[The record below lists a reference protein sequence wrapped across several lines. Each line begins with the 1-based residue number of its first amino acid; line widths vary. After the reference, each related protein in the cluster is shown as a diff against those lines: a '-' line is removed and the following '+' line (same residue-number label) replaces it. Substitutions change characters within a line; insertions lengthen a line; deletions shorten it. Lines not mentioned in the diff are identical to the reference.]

1 MQVNL
6 NKNKLMTALLVLAL
20 VPSSVFAKVNSLSNN
35 SSAAKSLIA
44 TSGNFDG
51 NRVKDDLEN
60 NGMIVSHRITGH
72 SGMEWPKD
80 NHTYSIF
87 ASGIWYAGKVGDDL
101 RCATAEYGPEMVPG
115 PYGTNSAD
123 PNSKIWKVN
132 KADLADPLASYDF
145 QNWPVADGAPWVDVD
160 GDGVYSPLPL
170 GTDHPEFIGD
180 QVIWFVRND
189 GDAVAHTIFQT
200 LPLGIEVQTTIFGF
214 DRPDDFG
221 DMMFVK
227 ELIINKGDNTINDM
241 FVGLWSDP
249 DLGDA
254 GDDFV
259 GCDTTLGLGFCW
271 NDGVDADYSSYA
283 GGTPAVGYDFFQ
295 GPIVPSAADTA
306 FSFGRDI
313 PGYKNLPMTSFSKYI
328 NGDPVYTDPND
339 VQEVYYYMQG
349 KMRDGS
355 DFPEEATGGSNF
367 IHPGN
372 PSDNVDAFDDVLVD
386 PDLHASGDRRFLMNA
401 GPFNMAYM
409 DSQEVV
415 FAIMHAAAGDA
426 KASVDLLKVVD
437 QLAQTA
443 YDIQFALPA
452 SPPSPVVTHNVQAD
466 EINLYWNDASESYL
480 VESQVDLVLDV
491 ESLTP
496 VTEEKAVATITSSTA
511 YAWLDTDNQQF
522 VAIESYS
529 DTVDYGGPVVVTGM
543 TYDTTYSMT
552 TVTTYDTVFASEPTI
567 FDFEGYNVYQYE
579 TLSGTGASKK
589 IATYD
594 KINDVTTIYD
604 NVFDANLGESVLI
617 TVQGGTDSGIRNH
630 ITIKTDALNSGSPLI
645 PHRAYYFAVTAYAYN
660 EYGIPNNLESAPKI
674 IEIRPSDPVEMDVA
688 SDGDDEFSEDEVT
701 HGAGQSD
708 GSVDVVVVNPLE
720 VTGDDYE
727 VHFRSQDYYKDGTGT
742 WQIGTPPGAM
752 AAKVVDISGSSCTA
766 TGYVGA
772 GQIKLQFDFT
782 LDGGAGYAWC
792 DGFKLTLPD
801 ELSIISAGSVDAIS
815 ARCDAAPTI
824 SGQTILWGIEGPP
837 TAWGCIEGNT
847 TFEVLVADF
856 DPSVSPVSID
866 WIAYDDDYG
875 QYYDVAI
882 VHAEGTIEISSLVYE
897 TANITV
903 WDVKNVTKSTT
914 AASDQTIL
922 GGTDQLTGTS
932 YGGLTDKGWTHFD
945 GIKVKVSGAP
955 PHSTKSYSWDESAG
969 TVSPLYAS
977 VETFTDGDGDGVYDF
992 AESYSDFGV
1001 DGQEDVLEPGFND
1014 VANLD
1019 PNGDDYSATNL
1030 LGSEGNG
1037 AYNSYPTPEPFTDGD
1052 ADGVWDFGEAY
1063 EDVGTDGI
1071 ASSSEQGYIALNLD
1085 PVGDNYE
1092 AASCDSVGTTQAE
1105 CESAGGTWNAGNPTG
1120 TEGNLTYDVGEVF
1133 TDANGDG
1140 SWTGAEAYDDAN
1152 GNNSYD
1158 AGYAADAVWFN
1169 ESSINTFHAW
1179 WGGASTIGGTD
1190 YPEVELR
1197 FVEMQTFE
1205 DSNGDG
1211 LYSAKEPY
1219 TWDTSDPN
1227 SGNADM
1233 YRTWGAE
1240 WTGFNPVPY
1249 SAWNMD
1255 TDPATQLSIVQRD
1268 LDNNGQWDGAR
1279 GGNYNYIWI
1288 TNVPYDGTSKF
1299 DDGDDENDFMH
1310 HLITT
1315 GEGVPAY
1322 YTADLDIPGS
1332 ANQMARSGVLT
1343 ITPKRDNLPNADVF
1357 SFSTAGAVASTYDP
1371 DKINVWP
1378 NPYFGYNPEERDPLD
1393 QQLHFTNL
1401 PTSGECTIR
1410 IFDLAGQPVKSL
1422 YHTNETPYEVWDL
1435 TNNYGLPVASGMY
1448 ITHIKTDGGE
1458 KILKLGIVQPE
1469 QRIDV
1474 Y

>member
-6 NKNKLMTALLVLAL
+6 IKNKLIAAILVLAL
-20 VPSSVFAKVNSLSNN
+20 IPSSAFAKLNTLSNN

-44 TSGNFDG
+44 TTGNFDG
-51 NRVKDDLEN
+51 NRVKNDLEN
-60 NGMIVSHRITGH
+60 NGMIVSHRISGH

-80 NHTYSIF
+80 NYTYSIF
-87 ASGIWYAGKVGDDL
+87 ASGLWYAGKVGDDL
-101 RCATAEYGPEMVPG
+101 RCATAEYGPEMVAG
-115 PYGTNSAD
+115 PYGTNSSD
-123 PNSKIWKVN
+123 PSYKIWKVN
-132 KADLADPLASYDF
+132 KSDLADPLANYDF

-160 GDGVYSPLPL
+160 GDGVYSPLP
-170 GTDHPEFIGD
+170 GGSDHPEFIGD

-221 DMMFVK
+221 NMMFVK

-241 FVGLWSDP
+241 YVGLWSDP

-254 GDDFV
+254 SDDFV

-271 NDGVDADYSSYA
+271 NDGVDADYASYS

-295 GPIVPSAADTA
+295 GPVVPSATDTA
-306 FSFGRDI
+306 FAFGREI
-313 PGYKNLPMTSFSKYI
+313 PGYKNLSMTSFSKYI

-355 DFPEEATGGSNF
+355 DFPETATGGSNF
-367 IHPGN
+367 VHPGN
-372 PSDNVDAFDDVLVD
+372 PSDNVDAFDDVLID

-452 SPPSPVVTHNVQAD
+452 SPPAPVVTHNVQAD
-466 EINLYWNDASESYL
+466 EINLYWGDASESYM

-496 VTEEKAVATITSSTA
+496 VTEDVAVATITSSTA
-511 YAWLDTDNQQF
+511 YAWADTANNQF
-522 VAIESYS
+522 VAIASYV
-529 DTVDYGGPVVVTGM
+529 DTVEYGGPVVVTGI

-552 TVTTYDTVFASEPTI
+552 TITTYDTVFASEPTM
-567 FDFEGYNVYQYE
+567 FAFEGYNVYQYE
-579 TLSGTGASKK
+579 TLSGSGASKK

-604 NVFDANLGESVLI
+604 NVFDANLGQSVLVS
-617 TVQGGTDSGIRNH
+617 VQDGTDSGIRNH
-630 ITIKTDALNSGSPLI
+630 LTVNTDALNSGAPLI
-645 PHRAYYFAVTAYAYN
+645 PHRAYYFAVTSYAYN
-660 EYGIPNNLESAPKI
+660 EYGIPNNLESAPQI
-674 IEIRPSDPVEMDVA
+674 IEIRPNDSVVLDVG
-688 SDGDDEFSEDEVT
+688 SDGDDAFGEDEVF

-720 VTGDDYE
+720 VTGNNYE
-727 VHFRSQDYYKDGTGT
+727 VHFRSQAYYNDGNN
-742 WQIGTPPGAM
+742 WVIGSPPGTSV
-752 AAKVVDISGSSCTA
+752 AAKIADISGSSCTA
-766 TGYVGA
+766 NAYPVSNGVK
-772 GQIKLQFDFT
+772 IVFNFK
-782 LDGGAGYAWC
+782 LDGGPGNAWA
-792 DGFKLTLPD
+792 DGFKLTFPD
-801 ELSIISAGSVDAIS
+801 DISIISAGSVDAIS
-815 ARCDAAPTI
+815 ARCDAAPTV

-847 TFEVLVADF
+847 SFEVVVAAF
-856 DPSVSPVSID
+856 DPTASAVSVD

-875 QYYDVAI
+875 QYYSVDL
-882 VHAEGTIEISSLVYE
+882 VHATGTVEITALVYE
-897 TANITV
+897 TKTITV
-903 WDVKNVTKSTT
+903 WDVKDVTASTT
-914 AASDQTIL
+914 VISDQTIL
-922 GGTDQLTGTS
+922 GGTDQLTGTT
-932 YGGLTDKGWTHFD
+932 YGGLTEKGWAHFD

-977 VETFTDGDGDGVYDF
+977 IETFTDGDGDGVYDF

-1001 DGQEDVLEPGFND
+1001 DGQEDVLEPGYND

-1037 AYNSYPTPEPFTDGD
+1037 AYNSYPTPEPFTDAD
-1052 ADGVWDFGEAY
+1052 DDGVWDWGEAY
-1063 EDVGTDGI
+1063 QDVGTDGI
-1071 ASSSEQGYIALNLD
+1071 ASASEQGYIVLNLD
-1085 PVGDNYE
+1085 PIGDNY
-1092 AASCDSVGTTQAE
+1092 
-1105 CESAGGTWNAGNPTG
+1105 NADTNPTG
-1120 TEGNLTYDVGEVF
+1120 TEGNLTYDVGEPYV
-1133 TDANGDG
+1133 DANEDG

-1158 AGYAADAVWFN
+1158 AGYPADGNWFN
-1169 ESSINTFHAW
+1169 ESFVGTFHTW
-1179 WGGASTIGGTD
+1179 WGGASTVGGTS
-1190 YPEVELR
+1190 YPAVEVR
-1197 FVEMQTFE
+1197 FVEMQDFT

-1211 LYSAKEPY
+1211 LYGNLEPY
-1219 TWDTSDPN
+1219 TWDTDDPN
-1227 SGNADM
+1227 AGKADM

-1255 TDPATQLSIVQRD
+1255 NDPPTQMHIVQRD
-1268 LDNNGQWDGAR
+1268 LDNNGRWDGNR
-1279 GGNYNYIWI
+1279 SSNYNYIWV
-1288 TNVPYDGTSKF
+1288 TDVAYDGTSKF
-1299 DDGDDENDFMH
+1299 DDGDDDNDFMY
-1310 HLITT
+1310 HLIY
-1315 GEGVPAY
+1315 GNGVPAY
-1322 YTADLDIPGS
+1322 YTVDLDIPGS
-1332 ANQMARSGVLT
+1332 ANQMARSGTVT
-1343 ITPKRDNLPNADVF
+1343 ITPKRDNLPDADVF
-1357 SFSTAGAVASTYDP
+1357 SFSTAGVATTTYTAD
-1371 DKINVWP
+1371 DINVWP

-1393 QQLHFTNL
+1393 QQMHFTNL
-1401 PTSGECTIR
+1401 PTSGTCTIR
-1410 IFDLAGQPVKSL
+1410 VYDLAGQPVKSL
-1422 YHTNETPYEVWDL
+1422 YHTNGTQYEVWDL
-1435 TNNYGLPVASGMY
+1435 TNNFGLPVASGMY
-1448 ITHIKTDGGE
+1448 ITHIETDGGT
-1458 KILKLGIVQPE
+1458 KILKLGVVQPE

>member
-1 MQVNL
+1 MQFNL
-6 NKNKLMTALLVLAL
+6 NKNTLMTALLVLAL
-20 VPSSVFAKVNSLSNN
+20 VPGSVFAKVNSLSNS

-44 TSGNFDG
+44 TSGSFDG
-51 NRVKDDLEN
+51 NRVKNDLEN
-60 NGMIVSHRITGH
+60 NGMIVSHRVTGH
-72 SGMEWPKD
+72 SGMEWPQD

-87 ASGIWYAGKVGDDL
+87 ASGLWYAGKVGDDL
-101 RCATAEYGPEMVPG
+101 RCATAEYGPEMVAG
-115 PYGTNSAD
+115 PYGTNSSD

-132 KADLADPLASYDF
+132 KSDLADPLSSYDF
-145 QNWPVADGAPWVDVD
+145 QNWPVADGAPWVDND

-170 GTDHPEFIGD
+170 GTDHPEYIGD

-221 DMMFVK
+221 NMMFVK

-271 NDGVDADYSSYA
+271 NDGVDADYASYS

-295 GPIVPSAADTA
+295 GPIIPSAADTA
-306 FSFGRDI
+306 FAFGRDI
-313 PGYKNLPMTSFSKYI
+313 PGYKNLSMTSFSKYI

-355 DFPEEATGGSNF
+355 EFPIEATGGSNF

-372 PSDNVDAFDDVLVD
+372 PSDNVDAFDDVLID
-386 PDLHASGDRRFLMNA
+386 PDLHPSGDRRFLMNA

-415 FAIMHAAAGDA
+415 FAIMHAAAGEA

-452 SPPSPVVTHNVQAD
+452 SPPAPVVTHNVQAD
-466 EINLYWNDASESYL
+466 EINLYWGDASESYM

-491 ESLTP
+491 ESLTA
-496 VTEEKAVATITSSTA
+496 VSEEIAVMTSTSSTA
-511 YAWLDTDNQQF
+511 YAWSDTTNQQF

-543 TYDTTYSMT
+543 IYDTTYSMT
-552 TVTTYDTVFASEPTI
+552 TVTTYDTVWATEPTI
-567 FDFEGYNVYQYE
+567 FDFEGYNVYQLE
-579 TLSGTGASKK
+579 TLSGSGNKKK

-604 NVFDANLGESVLI
+604 NVFNPSLGENVLV
-617 TVQGGTDSGIRNH
+617 TVQDGTDSGIRNH
-630 ITIKTDALNSGSPLI
+630 LTINADALNSGAPLI

-660 EYGIPNNLESAPKI
+660 EYGIPNNLESAYKI
-674 IEIRPSDPVEMDVA
+674 IEIRPSDPVDLDVA
-688 SDGDDEFSEDEVT
+688 SDGDDEFSDDEVM

-720 VTGDDYE
+720 VTGHDYE

-742 WQIGTPPGAM
+742 WVIGAPPGAM
-752 AAKVVDISGSSCTA
+752 AAKVADISGSSCAA

-772 GQIKLQFDFT
+772 GQIKLQFDFSF
-782 LDGGAGYAWC
+782 DGGAGYAWC
-792 DGFKLTLPD
+792 DGFKLTFPD
-801 ELSIISAGSVDAIS
+801 EISIISAGSVDAIS

-847 TFEVLVADF
+847 SFEVIVADF
-856 DPSVSPVSID
+856 DPSVSSVSID

-882 VHAEGTIEISSLVYE
+882 VHAEGTIEITSLVYE
-897 TANITV
+897 TATITV
-903 WDVKNVTKSTT
+903 WDVKDVTASTNV
-914 AASDQTIL
+914 ALDQTIL
-922 GGTDQLTGTS
+922 GGTDQLTGIS
-932 YGGLTDKGWTHFD
+932 FGGVTDKGWTHFD

-955 PHSTKSYSWDESAG
+955 PHTTKSYSWDESAG

-977 VETFTDGDGDGVYDF
+977 VETFTDGDGNGVYDF
-992 AESYSDFGV
+992 AETYSDFGV
-1001 DGQEDVLEPGFND
+1001 DGQEDVLEAGFND
-1014 VANLD
+1014 AANLD

-1030 LGSEGNG
+1030 LGAEGNG

-1063 EDVGTDGI
+1063 DDVGTDGI
-1071 ASSSEQGYIALNLD
+1071 ASASEPGYIVLNLD
-1085 PVGDNYE
+1085 PVGDNYD
-1092 AASCDSVGTTQAE
+1092 ATL
-1105 CESAGGTWNAGNPTG
+1105 NPTG
-1120 TEGNLTYDVGEVF
+1120 TEGNLTYDVGEPF
-1133 TDANGDG
+1133 TDSNMDG

-1158 AGYAADAVWFN
+1158 AGYPADASWFN
-1169 ESSINTFHAW
+1169 ESFVGTFNTW
-1179 WGGASTIGGTD
+1179 WGGQSSIGGTS

-1197 FVEMQTFE
+1197 FVEMQTYT
-1205 DSNGDG
+1205 DTNGDG
-1211 LYSAKEPY
+1211 AYGAKEAY
-1219 TWDTSDPN
+1219 TWDTTDPN
-1227 SGNADM
+1227 SGNSDM

-1249 SAWNMD
+1249 TAWNMD
-1255 TDPATQLSIVQRD
+1255 TDPATQLHIVQRD

-1279 GGNYNYIWI
+1279 AGNYNYIWI
-1288 TNVPYDGTSKF
+1288 TNQPYTGESQF
-1299 DDGDDENDFMH
+1299 DDGDDDNDFMYQFIS
-1310 HLITT
+1310 L
-1315 GEGVPAY
+1315 GGDMPVY

-1332 ANQMARSGVLT
+1332 ANQMARSGTLT
-1343 ITPKRDNLPNADVF
+1343 IIPKRDNLPDTDIF
-1357 SFSTAGAVASTYDP
+1357 SFSTAGAVVSTYDP

-1401 PTSGECTIR
+1401 PSSGACTIR

-1422 YHTNETPYEVWDL
+1422 YHTNATQYEIWDL
-1435 TNNYGLPVASGMY
+1435 TNNFGLPVASGMY
-1448 ITHIKTDGGE
+1448 ITHIETDKGN